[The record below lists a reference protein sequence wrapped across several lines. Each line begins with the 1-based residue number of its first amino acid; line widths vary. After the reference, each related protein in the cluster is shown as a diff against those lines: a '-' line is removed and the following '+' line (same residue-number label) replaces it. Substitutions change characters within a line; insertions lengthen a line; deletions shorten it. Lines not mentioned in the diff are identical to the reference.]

1 MERVTWSLP
10 WFKSSIGGSPGLRQ
24 LWKCLELKRH
34 PQCVKI
40 PQDKEQRVMP
50 LCLSQL
56 ISNCFCLYK
65 YQRLKLWSIMFDIR
79 RCSLWFKWKT
89 FNEEKPRSRKRA
101 VEAIVLWMPPDVV
114 TLAGLPLLKPF
125 SVDIYSKSFGVQ
137 THTFLNFILA
147 YFQKIH
153 LHV

>member
-1 MERVTWSLP
+1 
-10 WFKSSIGGSPGLRQ
+10 
-24 LWKCLELKRH
+24 
-34 PQCVKI
+34 
-40 PQDKEQRVMP
+40 
-50 LCLSQL
+50 
-56 ISNCFCLYK
+56 
-65 YQRLKLWSIMFDIR
+65 MFDIR
-79 RCSLWFKWKT
+79 RCSLRFKWKT
-89 FNEEKPRSRKRA
+89 LNEEKPKSRKRA